1 MENNLKYFKPEI
13 SDIHVGYECE
23 VAYLEKDNWTPM
35 KVRHQEETEDF
46 IKAVF
51 NYNRR
56 IRTPYLT
63 KEQIEA
69 EGWIEKSRFQML
81 DVTDNQSEGGNTTS
95 YGFEKGNYFLIFNDF
110 SRRICLI
117 YKDPSKETIS
127 SWSVQRDPEHFNF
140 NCICPSINEFRKIQ
154 KWLKIC

>member
-63 KEQIEA
+63 KEQIVA
-69 EGWIEKSRFQML
+69 EGWEAAN
-81 DVTDNQSEGGNTTS
+81 TGGV
-95 YGFEKGNYFLIFNDF
+95 EKGWIGTRFCCSKDNYLLGVEFKNEIPIVLLVF
-110 SRRICLI
+110 R
-117 YKDPSKETIS
+117 DPSKEEWVGNS
-127 SWSVQRDPEHFNF
+127 PEFF
-140 NCICPSINEFRKIQ
+140 RVVLPCPSINEFRTIIKLLNI
-154 KWLKIC
+154 K